1 MVFKNPSQYGSY
13 FTNYFFFI
21 EVFSKHSTWGMLMNI
36 SVFLN
41 IIEVP
46 SFTHPWNLTDYLGF
60 YFLRL
65 VCFLTSFFESS
76 FKALFFRTFL
86 YLLKLGSLFCC
97 THCSYRVINVLSIQG
112 DDWAKAFSQN
122 LPGTSQKLHY

>member
-1 MVFKNPSQYGSY
+1 MGLILRF
-13 FTNYFFFI
+13 FFFFI

-46 SFTHPWNLTDYLGF
+46 CFTHPWNLTDYLGF

-65 VCFLTSFFESS
+65 VCFWLLFLRALSKLSS
-76 FKALFFRTFL
+76 LEP
-86 YLLKLGSLFCC
+86 FCIYWNWDHYFAVG
-97 THCSYRVINVLSIQG
+97 THCSYRVIMCFLFKEMIEQKPLDKIYRAHLKNSII
-112 DDWAKAFSQN
+112 KKIKN
-122 LPGTSQKLHY
+122 C